1 MGRRFDGIIVCL
13 AFDQFYNFA
22 FQKLMSVEYYLI
34 SCDYPLSICL
44 IITIIAVIL
53 IGISK
58 AGFGGGVGIVT
69 TPLLSLVF
77 PAKTVIG
84 FLLPVIIIADW
95 FIIYHYRK
103 EPDLKNLKILVPGA
117 VFGIILGT
125 LLVDYISDAQL
136 KRIIGVVALLF
147 LIIRFLRLRSGEKGI
162 YRPKWWHGIL
172 AGSLA
177 GFISSIAHSAGVV
190 IAMFLLPQN
199 LSKRVYVATMAFF
212 FASVNL
218 LKVIPYLSIHLITTD
233 TIKTGA
239 MFVIFVPVGVLIG
252 TWLNRKISQ
261 EVFTRILYAFVF
273 IIALQLLIGENLLS
287 LLFKM

>member
-1 MGRRFDGIIVCL
+1 MLTC
-13 AFDQFYNFA
+13 
-22 FQKLMSVEYYLI
+22 E
-34 SCDYPLSICL
+34 YPLSICL
-44 IITIIAVIL
+44 SITIIAVIL

-77 PAKTVIG
+77 PAKAVIG

-117 VFGIILGT
+117 VFGIILGAVF
-125 LLVDYISDAQL
+125 VDYISDAQL
-136 KRIIGVVALLF
+136 KRFIGIVALLF
-147 LIIRFLRLRSGEKGI
+147 LIIQFVRVRYGEKGN
-162 YRPKWWHGIL
+162 YNPKWWQGIL
-172 AGSLA
+172 VGLLA
-177 GFISSIAHSAGVV
+177 GFISSIAHSAGVI

-212 FASVNL
+212 FAGANL
-218 LKVIPYLSIHLITTD
+218 LKVIPYISIHLITAETL
-233 TIKTGA
+233 KTGA
-239 MFVIFVPVGVLIG
+239 MFVIFVPLGVLIG
-252 TWLNRKISQ
+252 TWLNKKISQ
-261 EVFTRILYAFVF
+261 KVFIRIIYAFVF
-273 IIALQLLIGENLLS
+273 IIAVQLLIGDNLIS

>member
-1 MGRRFDGIIVCL
+1 ML
-13 AFDQFYNFA
+13 T
-22 FQKLMSVEYYLI
+22 
-34 SCDYPLSICL
+34 CDYPLILCL
-44 IITIIAVIL
+44 SITIIAVIL

-77 PAKTVIG
+77 PAKAVIG

-103 EPDLKNLKILVPGA
+103 EPDLKNLKILAPGA
-117 VFGIILGT
+117 ILGIITGT
-125 LLVDYISDAQL
+125 LFVDYISDAQL
-136 KRIIGVVALLF
+136 KRIIGIVALVF
-147 LIIRFLRLRSGEKGI
+147 LIIQFLRIRYGEKGN
-162 YRPKWWHGIL
+162 YNPKWWHGIL
-172 AGSLA
+172 TGTLA

-199 LSKRVYVATMAFF
+199 FPKRVYVATMAFF
-212 FASVNL
+212 FAAVNL
-218 LKVIPYLSIHLITTD
+218 LKVIPYISIDLITTE
-233 TIKTGA
+233 TLKTGA

-261 EVFTRILYAFVF
+261 DVFTRIIYALVF
-273 IIALQLLIGENLLS
+273 IIAVQLLIGDNLIS